1 MNEEEAMKRMKAM
14 ITDVQEFGANAS
26 NAYFLLHMFL
36 MKNGRELSKL
46 LFRLDDN
53 NAEAFRTVMTFGNIA
68 ELTDYVMSGGNNE
81 EDDSVE

>member
-14 ITDVQEFGANAS
+14 LSDVHEFGGDAS
-26 NAYFLLHMFL
+26 NAFFLLHMFL
-36 MKNGRELSKL
+36 MNNGRELSKL
-46 LFRLDDN
+46 LFRLDDK

-68 ELTDYVMSGGNNE
+68 ELTDYVMSGGSNK